1 MSPAESIRDLI
12 APLLPPGFVLSF
24 ARIAGSPDPLKRYAV
39 IKPAGGSNSDLVR
52 RPLFTLD
59 VLGLPNGDA
68 TQTAGIVEA
77 LVQRMRATAGGLV
90 YLAPGEP
97 SFTTSAEGRPVF
109 TVAIAAITET
119 EPA

>member
-1 MSPAESIRDLI
+1 MSVAESIKSLI
-12 APLLPPGFVLSF
+12 EPELTGWVFSF
-24 ARIAGSPDPLKRYAV
+24 GRLAGAPDPLKRYAV
-39 IKPAGGSNSDLVR
+39 LRPAGGGSADLVR

-59 VLGLPNGDA
+59 LLGLPNGDQL
-68 TQTAGIVEA
+68 QTAAVAEA
-77 LVQRMRATAGGLV
+77 CVRRMRASAGGLV
-90 YLAPGEP
+90 YVAPGEP

>member
-1 MSPAESIRDLI
+1 MSPAEHIRDLI
-12 APLLPPGFVLSF
+12 APLLSGFAFHYGRLEG
-24 ARIAGSPDPLKRYAV
+24 APDPTKRYAV
-39 IKPAGGSNSDLVR
+39 LRPAGGSNGDLVR

-59 VLGLPNGDA
+59 VLGLPNGD
-68 TQTAGIVEA
+68 QLETAAIVEA
-77 LVQRMRATAGGLV
+77 ALLRMRASAGGLV

-97 SFTTSAEGRPVF
+97 SFTTSAEKRPVF